1 MAILCHNVAICSYSF
16 IMWSYLP
23 PNSCSCCHAAI
34 FLTIVWL
41 YYPLSVPASH
51 HKRGHFIALSLQPP
65 LSLLL
70 YLRVMPIIFLLG
82 SRGAQGLRGLRG
94 PGQNIEKKKENLRGP
109 GQNICSDHLN
119 EVFDCSI
126 RVHRSLGPISRVG
139 PGQNTPVAPPLS
151 AALARVAY
159 DPFFTSLV
167 TADVVATR
175 D

>member
-1 MAILCHNVAICSYSF
+1 
-16 IMWSYLP
+16 MWSYLP

-41 YYPLSVPASH
+41 YYPSSVPASH
-51 HKRGHFIALSLQPP
+51 HKRGHFIALCLQPP

-139 PGQNTPVAPPLS
+139 PGQNTPVAPPPLS
-151 AALARVAY
+151 G
-159 DPFFTSLV
+159 PG
-167 TADVVATR
+167 
-175 D
+175 